1 MKQIKLLTKAAA
13 LVLSAGVLI
22 SALPMSAIADEAE
35 PVKAVTGTFTY
46 VTAGSENAL
55 GEKYEQTDKFY
66 YSDDFFSEPSSVM
79 NEHLRTI
86 SADLALA
93 AFGSLGEDNAA
104 NAVDLL
110 TKLEYDPEVDV
121 QDVEG
126 EPTKDTIGSYITY
139 TTTAEDKNIIAVA
152 LRGSRYGSEWANT
165 LLSGAEGDIQ
175 GLSEAALKV
184 VERIKAFCESREITA
199 DKIWITGYSRS
210 GAVADL
216 TGKYINK
223 HLDEFGITADDLYV
237 YTFEAPR
244 ASAENT
250 QYANIHDVINPND
263 VVPIVYPEH
272 WGIYHAG
279 VEEYLNCEDK
289 TVQPMQIDAAG
300 LTSGKLSFLPI
311 ETRTEPEAMKDFEKS
326 FIDFLTQS
334 IDRDSFSQR
343 SEAIGDIVVMALGL
357 SKEQMSALGDFAKS
371 AFSNIGLMDLVMN
384 VLPVIAGDPTSA
396 DYPTAVDNL
405 AQFVISRFDAA
416 DHSACLTD
424 EQYAALKAALPGL
437 LHLVAP
443 VVTRDATA
451 KHGGE
456 VLEMISTLAGN
467 ARNIIREHIPENVL
481 EMVKAE
487 DSWHVNNVPVQR
499 GHAFYFRDLDPE
511 EIADDDKLR
520 EIGFNN
526 TDIEFLKN
534 GYDVCYW
541 ISSRKV
547 SLDDPDDEANTE
559 AFRTALDKYVR
570 ENNIDMEYEFSV
582 IGYETAVRSRGYDP
596 TEDVDVENIKV
607 RYMSYAYDIDSS
619 LYEDMLE
626 NGKFHHVYFDPETN
640 ECIET
645 EIKDMEM
652 KIVDSSTIELYFY
665 GDFLKQGVYAF
676 LYEPNEAEVPVD
688 ESSTPDESSE
698 PVKEESSKAEES
710 SKTAESSST
719 AAKAVSTESSSNP
732 GTGAPVVM
740 SVVILAAAAAVITK
754 KSK

>member
-110 TKLEYDPEVDV
+110 TKLEYNPEVDV

-152 LRGSRYGSEWANT
+152 LRGSRYGAEWANT
-165 LLSGAEGDIQ
+165 LRPGTEGDLAGI
-175 GLSEAALKV
+175 SEASQKV

-244 ASAENT
+244 AGAENT

-263 VVPIVYPEH
+263 VVPIVYPEQ

-300 LTSGKLSFLPI
+300 LTSGKFSFLPI

-334 IDRDSFSQR
+334 IDRAGYSKN

-371 AFSNIGLMDLVMN
+371 AFSNIGLMDLAMN

-456 VLEMISTLAGN
+456 VLEMISTFAGN
-467 ARNIIREHIPENVL
+467 AQNIIREHIPENVL

-499 GHAFYFRDLDPE
+499 GNAFYFRDLEPE

-520 EIGFNN
+520 EIGFDD

-534 GYDVCYW
+534 GYDVYYSVFGRT
-541 ISSRKV
+541 ISK
-547 SLDDPDDEANTE
+547 DDPDDDAYSEQVQA
-559 AFRTALDKYVR
+559 ALDEYCKGK
-570 ENNIDMEYEFSV
+570 NIDINHEFSV
-582 IGYETAVRSRGYDP
+582 LGESWAIRNRGYEPIEAVDIENIVVEYMAGAY
-596 TEDVDVENIKV
+596 DVD
-607 RYMSYAYDIDSS
+607 AS
-619 LYEDMLE
+619 LYKDLLE
-626 NGKFHHVYFDPETN
+626 KGTFHYLYFDPETN
-640 ECIET
+640 AFKE
-645 EIKDMEM
+645 
-652 KIVDSSTIELYFY
+652 STITDMRIEFPDSDTVELYFNAQFY
-665 GDFLKQGVYAF
+665 KAGVYAL
-676 LYEPNEAEVPVD
+676 LYEPNEEIVPA
-688 ESSTPDESSE
+688 DESSE
-698 PVKEESSKAEES
+698 PVKEESSKAEDS

>member
-110 TKLEYDPEVDV
+110 TKLEYNPEVDV

-152 LRGSRYGSEWANT
+152 LRGSRYGAEWANT
-165 LLSGAEGDIQ
+165 LRPGTEGDLE
-175 GLSEAALKV
+175 GLTEASQKV
-184 VERIKAFCESREITA
+184 VERITAFCESREITA

-263 VVPIVYPEH
+263 VVPIVYPEQ

-289 TVQPMQIDAAG
+289 TVQHMQIDAAG
-300 LTSGKLSFLPI
+300 LTSGKVSFLPI

-334 IDRDSFSQR
+334 IDRAGYSKN

-371 AFSNIGLMDLVMN
+371 AFSNIGLMDLAMN

-396 DYPTAVDNL
+396 DYPAAVDNL
-405 AQFVISRFDAA
+405 AQFVISKFDAA

-456 VLEMISTLAGN
+456 VLEMISTFAGN

-499 GHAFYFRDLDPE
+499 GHAFYFRDLEPE

-520 EIGFNN
+520 EIGFNDD
-526 TDIEFLKN
+526 DIEFLKN
-534 GYDVCYW
+534 GYDVYYSVFGRT
-541 ISSRKV
+541 ISK
-547 SLDDPDDEANTE
+547 DDPDDDAYSEQVQA
-559 AFRTALDKYVR
+559 ALDEYCKGK
-570 ENNIDMEYEFSV
+570 NIDINHEFSV
-582 IGYETAVRSRGYDP
+582 LGEYWAIRNRGYEPIEAVDIENIVVEYMAGAY
-596 TEDVDVENIKV
+596 DVD
-607 RYMSYAYDIDSS
+607 AS
-619 LYEDMLE
+619 LYKDLLE
-626 NGKFHHVYFDPETN
+626 KGTFHYLYFDPETN
-640 ECIET
+640 AFKE
-645 EIKDMEM
+645 
-652 KIVDSSTIELYFY
+652 STITDMRIEFPDSDTVELYFNAQFY
-665 GDFLKQGVYAF
+665 KAGVYAL

>member
-1 MKQIKLLTKAAA
+1 MKQIKFLTKAAA

-35 PVKAVTGTFTY
+35 PVKALTGTFTY
-46 VTAGSENAL
+46 VTMGSENAL
-55 GEKYEQTDKFY
+55 GEEYEQTDKFY

-93 AFGSLGEDNAA
+93 AFGSLGEDNSA

-139 TTTAEDKNIIAVA
+139 TITAEDKNIIAVA
-152 LRGSRYGSEWANT
+152 LRGSRYGAEWANT
-165 LLSGAEGDIQ
+165 LRPGTEGDLE
-175 GLSEAALKV
+175 GLTEASQKI

-216 TGKYINK
+216 TGKYINE

-263 VVPIVYPEH
+263 IIPMVYPEQ

-300 LTSGKLSFLPI
+300 LASGKFSFLPI

-334 IDRDSFSQR
+334 MDRDSYSQR

-371 AFSNIGLMDLVMN
+371 AFSNIGLMDLAMN

-405 AQFVISRFDAA
+405 AQFVISKFDAA

-443 VVTRDATA
+443 VVSRDATA

-456 VLEMISTLAGN
+456 VLEMISTFAGN

-487 DSWHVNNVPVQR
+487 DSYYTDNVQVER
-499 GHAFYFRDLDPE
+499 GNAFYFGVVSAEDK
-511 EIADDDKLR
+511 ADDDKLR
-520 EIGFNN
+520 EIGFDD

-534 GYDVCYW
+534 GYDVYYSVFGRT
-541 ISSRKV
+541 ISK
-547 SLDDPDDEANTE
+547 DDPDDDAYSEQVQA
-559 AFRTALDKYVR
+559 ALDEYCKGK
-570 ENNIDMEYEFSV
+570 NIDINHEFSV
-582 IGYETAVRSRGYDP
+582 LGESWAIRNRGYEPIEAVDIENIVVEYMAGAY
-596 TEDVDVENIKV
+596 DVD
-607 RYMSYAYDIDSS
+607 AS
-619 LYEDMLE
+619 LYKDLLE
-626 NGKFHHVYFDPETN
+626 KGTFHYLYFDPETN
-640 ECIET
+640 AFKE
-645 EIKDMEM
+645 
-652 KIVDSSTIELYFY
+652 STITDMRIEFPDSDTVELYFNAQFY
-665 GDFLKQGVYAF
+665 KAGVYAL
-676 LYEPNEAEVPVD
+676 LYEPNEEIVP
-688 ESSTPDESSE
+688 SDESSE
-698 PVKEESSKAEES
+698 PVKEESSKADES
-710 SKTAESSST
+710 SKAAEESST

>member
-22 SALPMSAIADEAE
+22 SALPMSAIADEIE

-55 GEKYEQTDKFY
+55 GEKYEKTEKFY

-79 NEHLRTI
+79 NEHLRTM
-86 SADLALA
+86 SADLALT
-93 AFGSLGEDNAA
+93 AFGSLGEDNSA
-104 NAVDLL
+104 NISDLFM
-110 TKLEYDPEVDV
+110 KMQYDPKVDA

-126 EPTKDTIGSYITY
+126 EPTKDTIGSYISY
-139 TTTAEDKNIIAVA
+139 TATVDDENIVAVA
-152 LRGSRYGSEWANT
+152 LRGSRYGAEWANT

-184 VERIKAFCESREITA
+184 ADRIKAYCDSHDITA

-216 TGKYINK
+216 TGKYINE

-263 VVPIVYPEH
+263 IIPMVYPEQ

-279 VEEYLNCEDK
+279 VEEYLSCEDK
-289 TVQPMQIDAAG
+289 TVQPMQIDAAS
-300 LTSGKLSFLPI
+300 LSSGKIGFLPI
-311 ETRTEPEAMKDFEKS
+311 ETRTEPESMKDFEKS

-334 IDRDSFSQR
+334 IDRAGYSKN
-343 SEAIGDIVVMALGL
+343 SEAIGNIVAMFVGM
-357 SKEQMSALGDFAKS
+357 SKEQMSALGAFAKS
-371 AFSNIGLMDLVMN
+371 AFSNIGLMDLAMN

-396 DYPTAVDNL
+396 DYPAAVDNL
-405 AQFVISRFDAA
+405 AQFVISKFDAA

-424 EQYAALKAALPGL
+424 EQYAGLKAALPDL
-437 LHLVAP
+437 LQLAAP
-443 VVTRDATA
+443 VISRDATA

-456 VLEMISTLAGN
+456 VLEMISTFAGN

-487 DSWHVNNVPVQR
+487 DSYYTDNVQVER
-499 GHAFYFRDLDPE
+499 GNAFYFGTVSAEDK
-511 EIADDDKLR
+511 ADDDKLR
-520 EIGFNN
+520 EIGFDD

-534 GYDVCYW
+534 GYDVYYSVFGRT
-541 ISSRKV
+541 ISK
-547 SLDDPDDEANTE
+547 DDPDDDAYSEQVQA
-559 AFRTALDKYVR
+559 ALDEYCNGK
-570 ENNIDMEYEFSV
+570 NIDINHEFSV
-582 IGYETAVRSRGYDP
+582 LGESWAIRNRGYEPIEAVDIENIVVEYMAGAY
-596 TEDVDVENIKV
+596 DVD
-607 RYMSYAYDIDSS
+607 AS
-619 LYEDMLE
+619 LYKDLLE
-626 NGKFHHVYFDPETN
+626 KGTFHYLYFDPETN
-640 ECIET
+640 AFKE
-645 EIKDMEM
+645 
-652 KIVDSSTIELYFY
+652 STITDMRIEFPDSDTVELYFNAQFY
-665 GDFLKQGVYAF
+665 KAGVYAL
-676 LYEPNEAEVPVD
+676 LYEPNEEIVPA
-688 ESSTPDESSE
+688 DESSE
-698 PVKEESSKAEES
+698 PVKEESSKADES
-710 SKTAESSST
+710 SKAAESST
-719 AAKAVSTESSSNP
+719 AAKAVSEQSAANP

-740 SVVILAAAAAVITK
+740 SVVVLAAAAAVITK
-754 KSK
+754 KKSK

>member
-110 TKLEYDPEVDV
+110 TKLEYNPEVDV

-184 VERIKAFCESREITA
+184 VERIKAYCDSHEIA
-199 DKIWITGYSRS
+199 PDKIWITGYSRS

-216 TGKYINK
+216 TGKYINE

-263 VVPIVYPEH
+263 VVPIVYPEQ

-289 TVQPMQIDAAG
+289 TVQHMQIDAAG

-334 IDRDSFSQR
+334 IDRAGYSKN

-371 AFSNIGLMDLVMN
+371 AFSNIGLMDLAMN

-396 DYPTAVDNL
+396 DYPAAVDNL
-405 AQFVISRFDAA
+405 AQFVISKFDAA

-456 VLEMISTLAGN
+456 VLEMISTFAGN

-499 GHAFYFRDLDPE
+499 GHAFYFRDLEPE

-520 EIGFNN
+520 EIGFNDD
-526 TDIEFLKN
+526 DIEFLKN
-534 GYDVCYW
+534 GYDVCYSVFGRT
-541 ISSRKV
+541 ISK
-547 SLDDPDDEANTE
+547 DDPDDDAYSEQVQA
-559 AFRTALDKYVR
+559 ALDEYCKGK
-570 ENNIDMEYEFSV
+570 NIDINHEFSV
-582 IGYETAVRSRGYDP
+582 LGESWAIRNRGYEPIEAVDIENIVVEYMAGAY
-596 TEDVDVENIKV
+596 DVD
-607 RYMSYAYDIDSS
+607 AS
-619 LYEDMLE
+619 LYKDLLE
-626 NGKFHHVYFDPETN
+626 KGTFHYLYFDPETN
-640 ECIET
+640 AFKE
-645 EIKDMEM
+645 
-652 KIVDSSTIELYFY
+652 STITDMRIEFPDSDTVELYFNAQFY
-665 GDFLKQGVYAF
+665 KAGVYAL
-676 LYEPNEAEVPVD
+676 LYEPNEE
-688 ESSTPDESSE
+688 
-698 PVKEESSKAEES
+698 
-710 SKTAESSST
+710 
-719 AAKAVSTESSSNP
+719 
-732 GTGAPVVM
+732 
-740 SVVILAAAAAVITK
+740 I
-754 KSK
+754 